1 MVNYDISRVFAA
13 LPDIWQA
20 LPMTLLVLFLTT
32 VIGSLLGG
40 LLAWAQLSGEKV
52 LDRLA
57 RGYVFTLRCTP
68 PIVLL
73 FLVFYGVPEFLQW
86 WLGLDINGW
95 SKLVFVLITMVLLF
109 AALVSEVFKAAYLA
123 IPKGQAEAGLSI
135 GLTPEQTFIRILAPQ
150 AFRVALPNMTTAV
163 LNLMRDAALAYTIG
177 FVDVMGA
184 GNLLISRN
192 LGNYSLETYTAVAL
206 IYWAV
211 ALVLSI
217 LARLLEQSLSV
228 KER

>member
-40 LLAWAQLSGEKV
+40 LLAWAQLSGDKV
-52 LDRLA
+52 LDRIA

-95 SKLVFVLITMVLLF
+95 SKLIFVLITMVLLF
-109 AALVSEVFKAAYLA
+109 ASLVSEVFKAAYLA

>member
-150 AFRVALPNMTTAV
+150 AFRVALPNITTAV

>member
-1 MVNYDISRVFAA
+1 MVNYDISKVFEA

-32 VIGSLLGG
+32 LIGSLFGG

-57 RGYVFTLRCTP
+57 RGYVFILRCTP

-73 FLVFYGVPEFLQW
+73 FLVFYGVPAFLKW

-95 SKLVFVLITMVLLF
+95 SKLIFVLITMVLLF
-109 AALVSEVFKAAYLA
+109 AALISEVFKSAYLA

-135 GLTPEQTFIRILAPQ
+135 GLTPEQTFVRILAPQ

-192 LGNYSLETYTAVAL
+192 LGNYSLETYTAVAM